1 MYSSRVHAV
10 LQPHRGHGAV
20 VRASV
25 CKQHWIFDEHTQT
38 PEDEGREQVE
48 VDVVACAEQLPERNI
63 EKTEKRRKYLTG
75 SVFYPSVWQK
85 TFHHKISSFSFST
98 EEFPDV
104 DVIRPEAAENQ
115 TSDEQSSQRDS
126 VSDAV
131 DQPQSIKVIFLEQ
144 NMKYSSVRGIRK
156 PRPR

>member
-1 MYSSRVHAV
+1 MYSSRDHAV

-63 EKTEKRRKYLTG
+63 EKTEMDENISQVQSFIHQFDRN
-75 SVFYPSVWQK
+75 
-85 TFHHKISSFSFST
+85 ISS
-98 EEFPDV
+98 
-104 DVIRPEAAENQ
+104 
-115 TSDEQSSQRDS
+115 
-126 VSDAV
+126 
-131 DQPQSIKVIFLEQ
+131 
-144 NMKYSSVRGIRK
+144 
-156 PRPR
+156 